1 MLLMS
6 EGEFISPKPAN
17 FLVTA
22 EEKPRFNLRGQEDM
36 DESKATATIVA
47 ANALRAHDDIFVS
60 GNADVFDGLFVNG
73 VQMRNKH
80 NGSLPV
86 NEKEI
91 ALADERLALEF
102 FAKTL
107 EQLLLRGSE
116 EIFQILHADT
126 SSALQ

>member
-47 ANALRAHDDIFVS
+47 ANALRTHDDIFVS
-60 GNADVFDGLFVNG
+60 GNADVFDGMFVNG
-73 VQMRNKH
+73 VQMSNKH
-80 NGSLPV
+80 DWSLPV
-86 NEKEI
+86 DENEI
-91 ALADERLALEF
+91 TLADKRLAFEF
-102 FAKTL
+102 FTKPL
-107 EQLLLRGSE
+107 EELFLSR
-116 EIFQILHADT
+116 T
-126 SSALQ
+126 